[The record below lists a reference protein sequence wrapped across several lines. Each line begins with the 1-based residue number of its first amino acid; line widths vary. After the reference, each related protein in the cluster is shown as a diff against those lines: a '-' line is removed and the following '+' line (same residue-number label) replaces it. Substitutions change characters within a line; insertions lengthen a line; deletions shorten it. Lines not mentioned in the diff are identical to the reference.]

1 MLSQLNHSASELEA
15 LGLQQLENPIPYNN
29 LQWNLIH
36 IKNHT
41 SF

>member
-1 MLSQLNHSASELEA
+1 MLFQLNHSASELEA
-15 LGLQQLENPIPYNN
+15 LCFQQLENHIPYNN

-36 IKNHT
+36 VKNHT